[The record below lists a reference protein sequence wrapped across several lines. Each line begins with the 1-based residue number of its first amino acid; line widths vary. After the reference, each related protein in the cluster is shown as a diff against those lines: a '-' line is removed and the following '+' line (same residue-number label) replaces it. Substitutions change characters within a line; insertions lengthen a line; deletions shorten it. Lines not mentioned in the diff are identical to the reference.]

1 MVDLADIRLRE
12 WVRDRPAS
20 IVSRREALA
29 LGFTDR
35 MIRRRLEAGWWKT
48 VERGIYDV
56 NDSYN
61 DWIATLTAAVAK
73 LPAVVSH
80 HSAAELHGFPLTPRG
95 KLVVTVPHRTTHS
108 FPGVEVR
115 QSTDLGPVY
124 ITEVEGLPTTT
135 PERVVLDI
143 AHRHKLAFLVTLL
156 EKLIVAH
163 QIDPQEMERALADLG
178 RRGRAGT
185 VKTRQALEAV
195 MPVLERL
202 ESELE
207 RIVLDLIRSAGLPMP
222 VLQYPLPWRT
232 HRPGRVDMAYVE
244 AKLII
249 ECDGRRWHIAAQSF
263 EDDRRR
269 DNLAITAGWRVL
281 RITWRMATEEPEMV
295 VSLIR
300 SALAR

>member
-12 WVRDRPAS
+12 WVRDRPAT

-35 MIRRRLEAGWWKT
+35 MIRRRVEAGWWKP
-48 VERGIYDV
+48 VQRGVYDV
-56 NDSYN
+56 TDSYN
-61 DWIATLTAAVAK
+61 DWIATLTAAVSK

-95 KLVVTVPHRTTHS
+95 KLVVTVPHRTTHT

-115 QSTDLGPVY
+115 QSTDLSPLYV
-124 ITEVEGLPTTT
+124 TEVEGLPTTT
-135 PERVVLDI
+135 PERVILDI
-143 AHRHKLAFLVTLL
+143 AHRHKLSFLTTLL

-178 RRGRAGT
+178 RRGRPGT
-185 VKTRQALEAV
+185 VRTRKALEAV

-207 RIVLDLIRSAGLPMP
+207 RIVLDLIGSAGLPSP
-222 VLQYPLPWRT
+222 CSSTRCRGEPSVRVGSTWPTSRRGSSSSATGAAGISPPRRSRT
-232 HRPGRVDMAYVE
+232 TVDVT
-244 AKLII
+244 ISPSPP
-249 ECDGRRWHIAAQSF
+249 DG
-263 EDDRRR
+263 
-269 DNLAITAGWRVL
+269 G
-281 RITWRMATEEPEMV
+281 
-295 VSLIR
+295 
-300 SALAR
+300 